1 MRHMVVI
8 VPELTGYA
16 SIRRVA
22 VSLPYAA
29 QLIDGVKYML
39 PGDVKP
45 PEGGTERRR
54 QRAPRAPSMRT
65 LVRWAL
71 KCDSAEQLGER
82 LRRRYQRQQ
91 QRQGE
96 TPGRQCPCRRRAR
109 SILGALTST
118 AARITLRPHA
128 RNHGIQVPS
137 LCCSAHVRHIAVSLP
152 RVDCLVAE
160 QPAKYAVPKSPPGPD
175 TQRARHRGAG
185 RATPVMTIPR

>member
-16 SIRRVA
+16 SIRHVT

-54 QRAPRAPSMRT
+54 QRALRAPSMRT
-65 LVRWAL
+65 LVRWAQA
-71 KCDSAEQLGER
+71 CDSAEQLGKQ

-91 QRQGE
+91 QG
-96 TPGRQCPCRRRAR
+96 TASPGRSR
-109 SILGALTST
+109 SE
-118 AARITLRPHA
+118 
-128 RNHGIQVPS
+128 
-137 LCCSAHVRHIAVSLP
+137 
-152 RVDCLVAE
+152 AE
-160 QPAKYAVPKSPPGPD
+160 LAQELD
-175 TQRARHRGAG
+175 RLLLEHD
-185 RATPVMTIPR
+185 

>member
-16 SIRRVA
+16 SIRHVA

-39 PGDVKP
+39 PHDVKP

-65 LVRWAL
+65 LVRWAQ

-82 LRRRYQRQQ
+82 LKHRYDRQLQRR
-91 QRQGE
+91 GL
-96 TPGRQCPCRRRAR
+96 A
-109 SILGALTST
+109 
-118 AARITLRPHA
+118 
-128 RNHGIQVPS
+128 
-137 LCCSAHVRHIAVSLP
+137 
-152 RVDCLVAE
+152 
-160 QPAKYAVPKSPPGPD
+160 PPGNA
-175 TQRARHRGAG
+175 RAEAELAEMLGD
-185 RATPVMTIPR
+185 PV